1 MKSFIVAA
9 MSADGF
15 IAKNRDEAST
25 SWTSQA
31 DKKHF
36 IALTKK
42 AGVIIMGAKTYETFG
57 AKPLADRRNII
68 YSLDLEYENVETTT
82 EPPEQLL
89 LRLAQEGVSEVA
101 ICGGASIYTLFLDNN
116 LVDKIYLT
124 VEGVIFG
131 QGLNLLSKSLPRRLS
146 LVSLNKIGDN
156 TVLLE
161 YDLIK

>member
-1 MKSFIVAA
+1 
-9 MSADGF
+9 
-15 IAKNRDEAST
+15 
-25 SWTSQA
+25 
-31 DKKHF
+31 
-36 IALTKK
+36 
-42 AGVIIMGAKTYETFG
+42 MGAKTYETFG
-57 AKPLADRRNII
+57 AQPLAGRRNII
-68 YSLDLEYENVETTT
+68 YSLDVEYEGVETTT

-89 LRLAQEGVSEVA
+89 LRLEREGVSEVA

-116 LVDKIYLT
+116 LVDKLYLT

-131 QGLNLLSKSLPRRLS
+131 QGLNLLSKNLPRQLS